1 MQPAPDFS
9 VTFQNVE
16 VLDDY
21 DFPDESPYEK
31 GIFIQASYK
40 LKAV

>member
-16 VLDDY
+16 VLDDF
-21 DFPDESPYEK
+21 DFPDDSPYVK
-31 GIFIQASYK
+31 GIFIQARQK